1 MTQAMGRIMPPFAW
15 NNQKN
20 SKEQNQDN
28 TMNNELTVDEKK
40 SLLSELQSL
49 ISSSG
54 LGADGFF
61 FSKTRVY
68 TNKVQPPELC
78 SVAVPCLVGEPN

>member
-1 MTQAMGRIMPPFAW
+1 MTQAMGRIMPSFVW

-54 LGADGFF
+54 LEADGFF
-61 FSKTRVY
+61 LF
-68 TNKVQPPELC
+68 
-78 SVAVPCLVGEPN
+78 